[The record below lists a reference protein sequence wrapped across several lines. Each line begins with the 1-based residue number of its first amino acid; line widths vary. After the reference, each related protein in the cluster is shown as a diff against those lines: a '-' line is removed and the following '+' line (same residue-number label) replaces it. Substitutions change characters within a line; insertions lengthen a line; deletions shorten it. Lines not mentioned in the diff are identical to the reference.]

1 MEGGRKGGKKYRNVK
16 YQKQI
21 GMETLCPQVWDAW
34 MEAGVVVLFNC
45 SWVFLSIAS
54 KVCSF
59 LALKGGGALVQKI
72 ITELLLRAGLW
83 AVEIIVVNEVSIVF
97 SLMELIV
104 P

>member
-1 MEGGRKGGKKYRNVK
+1 M
-16 YQKQI
+16 
-21 GMETLCPQVWDAW
+21 
-34 MEAGVVVLFNC
+34 
-45 SWVFLSIAS
+45 
-54 KVCSF
+54 
-59 LALKGGGALVQKI
+59 QKI